1 MVNDFSGIGKLLM
14 IAGAVLLGLGA
25 FLWLGG
31 KIPGLGRLPG
41 DIVIKRGNFT
51 VYFPLATCILLSVVL
66 SLILAWLRR
75 R

>member
-1 MVNDFSGIGKLLM
+1 VNSFSGFGKLLM
-14 IAGAVLLGLGA
+14 IGGALLFGLGA
-25 FLWLGG
+25 FFWLGG